1 MKNYWC
7 MLLLFCSAV
16 QAQTSMEAKQ
26 LLDRVAEKM
35 KTYDNLSFDFT
46 YALVNQK
53 ENIRQETKG
62 FITVAGEKYRLEIPE
77 ANQIFDGQ
85 QRYTI
90 VPENEEV
97 TISGA
102 DSEDELVINPTELLF
117 FYQEGYDYHVD
128 IQQNVSGRQIQYV
141 KLIPA
146 NQEEQMAYLLLGID
160 RSNLSIYRLIEIG
173 TNGTQTTLTVKNFST
188 NQTLASNLFTTSIGI
203 SLGGCVSLLSA
214 WIEDSTYSIGQ

>member
-53 ENIRQETKG
+53 ENIRQETKCV
-62 FITVAGEKYRLEIPE
+62 ITVAGENYRLEIPE
-77 ANQIFDGQ
+77 AIQIFDGQ
-85 QRYTI
+85 QSYTI

-102 DSEDELVINPTELLF
+102 DSEDEMVINPTELLF
-117 FYQEGYDYHVD
+117 FYQEGYDYHMD

-141 KLIPA
+141 KLIPS

-188 NQTLASNLFTTSIGI
+188 NQTLASNLFTFDAADYPDYYINN
-203 SLGGCVSLLSA
+203 
-214 WIEDSTYSIGQ
+214 

>member
-62 FITVAGEKYRLEIPE
+62 VITVAGENYRLEIPE
-77 ANQIFDGQ
+77 AIQIFNGQ

-102 DSEDELVINPTELLF
+102 DSEDEMVINPTELLF
-117 FYQEGYDYHVD
+117 FYQEGYDYHMD

-141 KLIPA
+141 KLIPS

-188 NQTLASNLFTTSIGI
+188 NQTLASNLFTFNAADYPDYYINN
-203 SLGGCVSLLSA
+203 
-214 WIEDSTYSIGQ
+214 

>member
-35 KTYDNLSFDFT
+35 KTYENLSFDFT

-62 FITVAGEKYRLEIPE
+62 VITVAGENYRLEIPE
-77 ANQIFDGQ
+77 AIQIFDGQ

-102 DSEDELVINPTELLF
+102 DSEDEMVINPTELLF
-117 FYQEGYDYHVD
+117 FYQEGYDYHMD
-128 IQQNVSGRQIQYV
+128 IQQNVSGRQIQYI

-188 NQTLASNLFTTSIGI
+188 NQTLASNLFTFDAADYPDYYINN
-203 SLGGCVSLLSA
+203 
-214 WIEDSTYSIGQ
+214 

>member
-62 FITVAGEKYRLEIPE
+62 VITVAGENYRLEIPE
-77 ANQIFDGQ
+77 AIQIFDGQ

-102 DSEDELVINPTELLF
+102 DSEDEMVINPTELLF
-117 FYQEGYDYHVD
+117 FYQEGYDYHMD

-173 TNGTQTTLTVKNFST
+173 TNGTQTTLNVKNFST
-188 NQTLASNLFTTSIGI
+188 NQTLASNLFTFDAADYPDYYINN
-203 SLGGCVSLLSA
+203 
-214 WIEDSTYSIGQ
+214 

>member
-62 FITVAGEKYRLEIPE
+62 VITVAGENYRLEIPE
-77 ANQIFDGQ
+77 AIQIFDGQ

-97 TISGA
+97 TIIGA
-102 DSEDELVINPTELLF
+102 DSEDEMVINPTELLF
-117 FYQEGYDYHVD
+117 FYQEGYDYHMD
-128 IQQNVSGRQIQYV
+128 IQQNVSGRQIQYI

-188 NQTLASNLFTTSIGI
+188 NQTLASNLFTFDAADYPDYYINN
-203 SLGGCVSLLSA
+203 
-214 WIEDSTYSIGQ
+214 

>member
-62 FITVAGEKYRLEIPE
+62 VITVAGENYRLEIPE
-77 ANQIFDGQ
+77 AIQIFDGQ

-102 DSEDELVINPTELLF
+102 DSEDEMVINPTELLF
-117 FYQEGYDYHVD
+117 FYQEGYDYHMD

-188 NQTLASNLFTTSIGI
+188 NQTLASNLFTFDAADFPDYYINN
-203 SLGGCVSLLSA
+203 
-214 WIEDSTYSIGQ
+214 

>member
-62 FITVAGEKYRLEIPE
+62 FITVAGENYRLEIPE
-77 ANQIFDGQ
+77 AIQIFDGQ

-102 DSEDELVINPTELLF
+102 DSEDEMVINPTELLF
-117 FYQEGYDYHVD
+117 FYQEGYDYHMD

-188 NQTLASNLFTTSIGI
+188 NQTLASNLFAFNAADYPDYYINN
-203 SLGGCVSLLSA
+203 
-214 WIEDSTYSIGQ
+214 

>member
-7 MLLLFCSAV
+7 MLLLFCSAL

-62 FITVAGEKYRLEIPE
+62 IITVAGENYRLEIPE
-77 ANQIFDGQ
+77 AIQIYDGQ

-97 TISGA
+97 TISGG
-102 DSEDELVINPTELLF
+102 DSEDEMVINPTELLF
-117 FYQEGYDYHVD
+117 FYQEGYDYHMD
-128 IQQNVSGRQIQYV
+128 IQQNVSGRQIQFV

-188 NQTLASNLFTTSIGI
+188 NQVLTPNLFTFNAADYPNYYINN
-203 SLGGCVSLLSA
+203 
-214 WIEDSTYSIGQ
+214 

>member
-62 FITVAGEKYRLEIPE
+62 VITVAGENYRLEIPE
-77 ANQIFDGQ
+77 VIQIFDGQ

-102 DSEDELVINPTELLF
+102 DSEDEMVINPTELLF
-117 FYQEGYDYHVD
+117 FYQEGYGYHMD

-188 NQTLASNLFTTSIGI
+188 NQTLASNLFTFDAADYPDYYINN
-203 SLGGCVSLLSA
+203 
-214 WIEDSTYSIGQ
+214 

>member
-62 FITVAGEKYRLEIPE
+62 VITVAGENYRLEIPE
-77 ANQIFDGQ
+77 AIQIFDGQ

-102 DSEDELVINPTELLF
+102 DSEDEMVINPTELLF
-117 FYQEGYDYHVD
+117 FYQKGFDYHMD

-141 KLIPA
+141 KLIPS

-188 NQTLASNLFTTSIGI
+188 NQTLASNLFTFDAADYPDYYINN
-203 SLGGCVSLLSA
+203 
-214 WIEDSTYSIGQ
+214 

>member
-62 FITVAGEKYRLEIPE
+62 VITVAGENYRLEIPE
-77 ANQIFDGQ
+77 AIQIFDGQ

-102 DSEDELVINPTELLF
+102 DSEDEMVINPTELLF
-117 FYQEGYDYHVD
+117 FYQEGYDYHMD

-173 TNGTQTTLTVKNFST
+173 TNGTQTTLTVINFSA
-188 NQTLASNLFTTSIGI
+188 NQTLASNLFTFDAADYPDYYINN
-203 SLGGCVSLLSA
+203 
-214 WIEDSTYSIGQ
+214 

>member
-62 FITVAGEKYRLEIPE
+62 VITVAGENYRLEIPE
-77 ANQIFDGQ
+77 AIQIFDGK

-102 DSEDELVINPTELLF
+102 DSEDEMVINPTELLF
-117 FYQEGYDYHVD
+117 FYQEGYDYHMD

-188 NQTLASNLFTTSIGI
+188 NQTLASNLFTFDAADYPDYYINN
-203 SLGGCVSLLSA
+203 
-214 WIEDSTYSIGQ
+214 

>member
-7 MLLLFCSAV
+7 MLLLFCSAA

-62 FITVAGEKYRLEIPE
+62 VITVAGENYRLEIPE
-77 ANQIFDGQ
+77 AIQIFDGQ

-102 DSEDELVINPTELLF
+102 DSEDEMVINPTELLF
-117 FYQEGYDYHVD
+117 FYQEGYDYHMD

-141 KLIPA
+141 KLIPS
-146 NQEEQMAYLLLGID
+146 NKEEQMAYLLLGID

-188 NQTLASNLFTTSIGI
+188 NQTLASNLFTFDAADYPDYYINN
-203 SLGGCVSLLSA
+203 
-214 WIEDSTYSIGQ
+214 

>member
-62 FITVAGEKYRLEIPE
+62 VITVAGENYRLEIPE
-77 ANQIFDGQ
+77 AIQIFNGQ

-102 DSEDELVINPTELLF
+102 DSEDEMVINPTELLF
-117 FYQEGYDYHVD
+117 FYQEGYDYHMD
-128 IQQNVSGRQIQYV
+128 IQQNVSGLQIQYV
-141 KLIPA
+141 KLIPS

-188 NQTLASNLFTTSIGI
+188 NQTLASNLFTFDAADYPDYYINN
-203 SLGGCVSLLSA
+203 
-214 WIEDSTYSIGQ
+214 

>member
-62 FITVAGEKYRLEIPE
+62 VITVAGENYRLEIPE
-77 ANQIFDGQ
+77 AIQIFDGQ

-102 DSEDELVINPTELLF
+102 DSEDEMVINPTELLF
-117 FYQEGYDYHVD
+117 FYQEGYDYHMD

-141 KLIPA
+141 KLIPS
-146 NQEEQMAYLLLGID
+146 NKEEQMAYLLLGID

-173 TNGTQTTLTVKNFST
+173 TNGTQTTLTVKIFST
-188 NQTLASNLFTTSIGI
+188 NQTLALNLFTFDAADYPDYYINN
-203 SLGGCVSLLSA
+203 
-214 WIEDSTYSIGQ
+214 

>member
-62 FITVAGEKYRLEIPE
+62 VITVAGENYRLEIPE
-77 ANQIFDGQ
+77 VIQIFDGQ

-102 DSEDELVINPTELLF
+102 DSEDEMVINPTELLF
-117 FYQEGYDYHVD
+117 FYQEGYDYHMD

-146 NQEEQMAYLLLGID
+146 NQEEQMTYLLLGID

-188 NQTLASNLFTTSIGI
+188 NQTLASNLFTFDAADYPDYYINN
-203 SLGGCVSLLSA
+203 
-214 WIEDSTYSIGQ
+214 

>member
-7 MLLLFCSAV
+7 MLLLSFSAV

-62 FITVAGEKYRLEIPE
+62 VITVAGENYRLEIPE
-77 ANQIFDGQ
+77 AIQIFDGQ

-188 NQTLASNLFTTSIGI
+188 NQTLASNLFTFNAADYPDYYINN
-203 SLGGCVSLLSA
+203 
-214 WIEDSTYSIGQ
+214 

>member
-1 MKNYWC
+1 
-7 MLLLFCSAV
+7 
-16 QAQTSMEAKQ
+16 
-26 LLDRVAEKM
+26 M

-62 FITVAGEKYRLEIPE
+62 VITVAGENYRLEIPE
-77 ANQIFDGQ
+77 AIQIFDGQ

-102 DSEDELVINPTELLF
+102 DSEDEMVINPTELLF
-117 FYQEGYDYHVD
+117 FYQEGYDYHMD
-128 IQQNVSGRQIQYV
+128 IQQNVSGRQIQYL

-188 NQTLASNLFTTSIGI
+188 NQTLASNLFTFDAADYPDYYINN
-203 SLGGCVSLLSA
+203 
-214 WIEDSTYSIGQ
+214 

>member
-35 KTYDNLSFDFT
+35 KTYENLSFDFT

-62 FITVAGEKYRLEIPE
+62 VITVAGENYRLEIPE
-77 ANQIFDGQ
+77 AIQIFDGQ

-102 DSEDELVINPTELLF
+102 DSEDEMVINPTELLF
-117 FYQEGYDYHVD
+117 FYQEGYDYHMD

-188 NQTLASNLFTTSIGI
+188 NQTLASNLFTFNAADYPDYYINN
-203 SLGGCVSLLSA
+203 
-214 WIEDSTYSIGQ
+214 

>member
-62 FITVAGEKYRLEIPE
+62 VITVAGENYRLEIPE
-77 ANQIFDGQ
+77 AIQIFDGQ

-102 DSEDELVINPTELLF
+102 DSEDEMVINPTEFLF
-117 FYQEGYDYHVD
+117 FYQEGYDYHMD

-188 NQTLASNLFTTSIGI
+188 NQTLASNLFTFDAADYPDYYINN
-203 SLGGCVSLLSA
+203 
-214 WIEDSTYSIGQ
+214 

>member
-26 LLDRVAEKM
+26 LLDRVAKKM

-62 FITVAGEKYRLEIPE
+62 VITVAGENYRLEIPE
-77 ANQIFDGQ
+77 AIQIFDGQ

-102 DSEDELVINPTELLF
+102 DSEDEMVINPTELLF
-117 FYQEGYDYHVD
+117 FYQEGYDYHMD

-173 TNGTQTTLTVKNFST
+173 TNGTQTTLNVKNFST
-188 NQTLASNLFTTSIGI
+188 NQTLASNLFTFDAADYPDYYINN
-203 SLGGCVSLLSA
+203 
-214 WIEDSTYSIGQ
+214 

>member
-1 MKNYWC
+1 

-62 FITVAGEKYRLEIPE
+62 VITVAGENYRLEIPE
-77 ANQIFDGQ
+77 AIQIFDGQ

-102 DSEDELVINPTELLF
+102 DSEDEMVINPTELLF
-117 FYQEGYDYHVD
+117 FYQEGYDYHMD

-146 NQEEQMAYLLLGID
+146 NQEEQMAYLLLGIV

-188 NQTLASNLFTTSIGI
+188 NQTLASNLFTFDAADYPDYYINN
-203 SLGGCVSLLSA
+203 
-214 WIEDSTYSIGQ
+214 

>member
-62 FITVAGEKYRLEIPE
+62 VITVAGENYRLEIPE
-77 ANQIFDGQ
+77 AIQIFDGQ

-102 DSEDELVINPTELLF
+102 DSEDEMVINPTELLF
-117 FYQEGYDYHVD
+117 FYQEGYDYHMD

-188 NQTLASNLFTTSIGI
+188 NQTLASNLFTFDAADYPEYYINN
-203 SLGGCVSLLSA
+203 
-214 WIEDSTYSIGQ
+214 

>member
-7 MLLLFCSAV
+7 MLLLFYSAV

-62 FITVAGEKYRLEIPE
+62 VITVAGENYRLEIPE
-77 ANQIFDGQ
+77 AIQIFDGQ

-102 DSEDELVINPTELLF
+102 DSEDEMVINPTELLF
-117 FYQEGYDYHVD
+117 FYQEGYDYHMD

-188 NQTLASNLFTTSIGI
+188 NQTLASNLFTFDAADYPDYYINN
-203 SLGGCVSLLSA
+203 
-214 WIEDSTYSIGQ
+214 

>member
-26 LLDRVAEKM
+26 LLNRVAEKM

-62 FITVAGEKYRLEIPE
+62 VITVAGENYRLEIPE
-77 ANQIFDGQ
+77 VIQIFDGQ

-102 DSEDELVINPTELLF
+102 DSEDEMVINPTELLF
-117 FYQEGYDYHVD
+117 FYQEGYDYHMD

-188 NQTLASNLFTTSIGI
+188 NQTLASNLFTFDAADYPDYYINN
-203 SLGGCVSLLSA
+203 
-214 WIEDSTYSIGQ
+214 

>member
-1 MKNYWC
+1 

-26 LLDRVAEKM
+26 LLDRVAKKM

-62 FITVAGEKYRLEIPE
+62 VITVAGENYRLEIPE
-77 ANQIFDGQ
+77 AIQIFDGQ

-102 DSEDELVINPTELLF
+102 DSEDEMVINPTELLF
-117 FYQEGYDYHVD
+117 FYQEGYDYHMD

-173 TNGTQTTLTVKNFST
+173 TNGTQTTLNVKNFST
-188 NQTLASNLFTTSIGI
+188 NQTLASNLFTFDAADYPDYYINN
-203 SLGGCVSLLSA
+203 
-214 WIEDSTYSIGQ
+214 

>member
-62 FITVAGEKYRLEIPE
+62 VITVAGENYRLEIPE
-77 ANQIFDGQ
+77 AIQIFDGQ

-102 DSEDELVINPTELLF
+102 DSEDEMVINPTELLF
-117 FYQEGYDYHVD
+117 FYQKGYDYHMD

-141 KLIPA
+141 KLIPS

-188 NQTLASNLFTTSIGI
+188 NQTLASNLFTFDAADYPDYYINN
-203 SLGGCVSLLSA
+203 
-214 WIEDSTYSIGQ
+214 

>member
-62 FITVAGEKYRLEIPE
+62 VITVAGENYRLEIPE
-77 ANQIFDGQ
+77 AIQIFDGQ

-102 DSEDELVINPTELLF
+102 DSEDEMVINPTELLF
-117 FYQEGYDYHVD
+117 FYQEGYDYHMD
-128 IQQNVSGRQIQYV
+128 IQQNVLGRQIQYV

-173 TNGTQTTLTVKNFST
+173 TNGTQTTLNVKNFST
-188 NQTLASNLFTTSIGI
+188 NQTLASNLFTFDAADYPDYYINN
-203 SLGGCVSLLSA
+203 
-214 WIEDSTYSIGQ
+214 

>member
-62 FITVAGEKYRLEIPE
+62 VITVAGENYRLEIPE
-77 ANQIFDGQ
+77 AIQIFDGQ

-102 DSEDELVINPTELLF
+102 DSEDEMVINPTELLF
-117 FYQEGYDYHVD
+117 FYQEGYDYHMD

-141 KLIPA
+141 KLIPS

-188 NQTLASNLFTTSIGI
+188 NQTLASNLFTFDAADFPDYYINN
-203 SLGGCVSLLSA
+203 
-214 WIEDSTYSIGQ
+214 

>member
-46 YALVNQK
+46 YTLVNQK

-62 FITVAGEKYRLEIPE
+62 VITVAGENYRLEIPE
-77 ANQIFDGQ
+77 AIQIFDGQ

-102 DSEDELVINPTELLF
+102 DSEDEMVINPTELLF
-117 FYQEGYDYHVD
+117 FYQEGYDYHMD

-188 NQTLASNLFTTSIGI
+188 NQTLASNLFTFDAADYPDYYINN
-203 SLGGCVSLLSA
+203 
-214 WIEDSTYSIGQ
+214 

>member
-26 LLDRVAEKM
+26 LLDRVAKKM

-62 FITVAGEKYRLEIPE
+62 VITVAGENYRLEIPE
-77 ANQIFDGQ
+77 AIQIFDGQ

-102 DSEDELVINPTELLF
+102 DSEDEMVINPTELLF
-117 FYQEGYDYHVD
+117 FYQEGYDYHMD

-146 NQEEQMAYLLLGID
+146 NQDEQMAYLLLGID

-173 TNGTQTTLTVKNFST
+173 TNGTQTTLNVKNFST
-188 NQTLASNLFTTSIGI
+188 NQTLASNLFTFDAADYPDYYINN
-203 SLGGCVSLLSA
+203 
-214 WIEDSTYSIGQ
+214 

>member
-62 FITVAGEKYRLEIPE
+62 VITVAGENYRLEIPE
-77 ANQIFDGQ
+77 AIQIFDGQ

-102 DSEDELVINPTELLF
+102 DSEDEMVINPTELLF
-117 FYQEGYDYHVD
+117 FYQEGYDYHMD

-141 KLIPA
+141 KLIPG
-146 NQEEQMAYLLLGID
+146 NQEEQMTYLLLGID

-188 NQTLASNLFTTSIGI
+188 NQTLATNLFTFDAADYPDYYINN
-203 SLGGCVSLLSA
+203 
-214 WIEDSTYSIGQ
+214 

>member
-1 MKNYWC
+1 

-26 LLDRVAEKM
+26 LLDRVAKKM

-62 FITVAGEKYRLEIPE
+62 VITVAGENYRLEIPE
-77 ANQIFDGQ
+77 AIQILDGQ

-102 DSEDELVINPTELLF
+102 DSEDEMVINPTELLF
-117 FYQEGYDYHVD
+117 FYQEGYDYHMD

-173 TNGTQTTLTVKNFST
+173 TNGTQTTLNVKNFST
-188 NQTLASNLFTTSIGI
+188 NQTLASNLFTFDAADYPDYYINN
-203 SLGGCVSLLSA
+203 
-214 WIEDSTYSIGQ
+214 

>member
-62 FITVAGEKYRLEIPE
+62 VITVAGENYRLEIPE
-77 ANQIFDGQ
+77 VIQIFDGQ

-102 DSEDELVINPTELLF
+102 DSEDEMVINPTELLF
-117 FYQEGYDYHVD
+117 FYQEGYDYHMD

-146 NQEEQMAYLLLGID
+146 NQEEQMAHLLLGID

-188 NQTLASNLFTTSIGI
+188 NQTLASNLFTFDAADYPDYYINN
-203 SLGGCVSLLSA
+203 
-214 WIEDSTYSIGQ
+214 

>member
-62 FITVAGEKYRLEIPE
+62 VITVAGENYRLEIPE
-77 ANQIFDGQ
+77 AIQIFDGQ
-85 QRYTI
+85 KRYTI

-102 DSEDELVINPTELLF
+102 DSEDEMVINPTELLF
-117 FYQEGYDYHVD
+117 FYLEGYDYHMD

-141 KLIPA
+141 KLIPS

-188 NQTLASNLFTTSIGI
+188 NQTLASNLFTFDAADYPDYYINN
-203 SLGGCVSLLSA
+203 
-214 WIEDSTYSIGQ
+214 

>member
-16 QAQTSMEAKQ
+16 QAQTSIEAKQ

-62 FITVAGEKYRLEIPE
+62 VITVAGENYRLEIPE
-77 ANQIFDGQ
+77 AIQIFDGQ

-102 DSEDELVINPTELLF
+102 DSEDEMVINPTELLF
-117 FYQEGYDYHVD
+117 FYQEGYDYHMD

-141 KLIPA
+141 KLIPS

-188 NQTLASNLFTTSIGI
+188 NQTLASNLFTFDAADYPDYYINN
-203 SLGGCVSLLSA
+203 
-214 WIEDSTYSIGQ
+214 

>member
-7 MLLLFCSAV
+7 MLLLSFSAV

-102 DSEDELVINPTELLF
+102 DSEDEMVINPTELLF

-188 NQTLASNLFTTSIGI
+188 NQTLASNLFTFNAADYPDYYINN
-203 SLGGCVSLLSA
+203 
-214 WIEDSTYSIGQ
+214 

>member
-62 FITVAGEKYRLEIPE
+62 VITVAGENYRLEIPE
-77 ANQIFDGQ
+77 AIQIFDGQ

-102 DSEDELVINPTELLF
+102 DSEDEMVINPTELLF
-117 FYQEGYDYHVD
+117 FYQEGYDYHMD

-188 NQTLASNLFTTSIGI
+188 NQTLASNLFTFDAADYPDYYINK
-203 SLGGCVSLLSA
+203 
-214 WIEDSTYSIGQ
+214 

>member
-26 LLDRVAEKM
+26 LLNRVAEKM

-62 FITVAGEKYRLEIPE
+62 VITVAGENYRLEIPE
-77 ANQIFDGQ
+77 AIQIFDGQ

-102 DSEDELVINPTELLF
+102 DSEDEMVINPTELLF
-117 FYQEGYDYHVD
+117 FYQEGYDYHMD

-188 NQTLASNLFTTSIGI
+188 NQTLASNLFTFDAADYPDYYINN
-203 SLGGCVSLLSA
+203 
-214 WIEDSTYSIGQ
+214 

>member
-62 FITVAGEKYRLEIPE
+62 VITVAGENYRLEIPE
-77 ANQIFDGQ
+77 AIQIFDGQ

-102 DSEDELVINPTELLF
+102 DSEDEMVINPTELLF
-117 FYQEGYDYHVD
+117 FYQEGYDYHMD

-188 NQTLASNLFTTSIGI
+188 NQTLASNLFTFNAADYPDYYINN
-203 SLGGCVSLLSA
+203 
-214 WIEDSTYSIGQ
+214 